1 MAHMPTR
8 HRYSAAE
15 ILEALAASNH
25 DVHATAT
32 ALGMTERTLQRRMAE
47 LGIKA
52 RIRYELAEAA

>member
-1 MAHMPTR
+1 MPTR

-25 DVHATAT
+25 DVHATA
-32 ALGMTERTLQRRMAE
+32 ASLGMTERTLQRRMAE

>member
-1 MAHMPTR
+1 MPTR
-8 HRYSAAE
+8 HRYSAVE

-32 ALGMTERTLQRRMAE
+32 ALGMTERTLQRRMAD

>member
-1 MAHMPTR
+1 MARMPTR

-32 ALGMTERTLQRRMAE
+32 CLGMTERTLQRRMAE

>member
-1 MAHMPTR
+1 MPTR

-32 ALGMTERTLQRRMAE
+32 ALGMTERTLQRRMSD